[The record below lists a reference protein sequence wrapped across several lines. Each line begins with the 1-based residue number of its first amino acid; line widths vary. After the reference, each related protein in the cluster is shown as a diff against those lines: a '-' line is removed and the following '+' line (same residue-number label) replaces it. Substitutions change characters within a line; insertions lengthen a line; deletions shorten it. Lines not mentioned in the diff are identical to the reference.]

1 MRLTEFAKDLSIK
14 NKLIAIILLVVIAAM
29 ILMMSFTL
37 VEKINK
43 AESDLANN
51 TILNA
56 NLIGEYCVTALYFQ
70 RPDAAADALNKLESI
85 SYILNAKVYGA
96 DSSVFAEYNRVEF
109 SINFLHQFSNSAIN
123 SFFEDD
129 YLVVSI
135 PLTYMEQNLGT
146 LYLRSSL
153 DYLKKEIREFIIFN
167 IILFIIILM
176 VSYFFA
182 ARLQKLVSQPILHLA
197 EVTKEIT
204 RNKNLDLRVEKHGK
218 DEIGNLYDE
227 FNVMLE
233 RIKISSAER
242 DNALKVLGISEERL
256 KFALEGSNDGLWDW
270 DLTTNQVY
278 FSPRWKSMLGYEIEE
293 IKGDFKEWEKL
304 VHPDD
309 VERVEKIIYE
319 HIEGKSENYKSEFR
333 MKTKNGNWLWI
344 LDRGKVVQHDKNG
357 KPLRMVGTHTDIT
370 ERKKIEEELLH
381 AKDKAEKSDKFKSE
395 FLAQMSHEIRS
406 PINVILNFVSLLK
419 DELSNK
425 LDPELANSF
434 DYIDNGGRRIIRTI
448 DMILNMSEIQT
459 GIFELNPSPHHLTED
474 IMRNLILEYKTQAKM
489 KGLELNLNSSI
500 VKNQLVNIDEYS
512 VSQIFSNL
520 IDNAI
525 KYTHK
530 GCINVNIYSDDN
542 KFICAEVE
550 DTGIGISEEY
560 IPSLFDAFTQE
571 ESGYSRKFEGN
582 GLGLALVKRYCEMNN
597 AMITVE
603 SSKNKGTK
611 FIVKFPPKL

>member
-1 MRLTEFAKDLSIK
+1 MQFPNFVKDLSIK
-14 NKLIAIILLVVIAAM
+14 NKLIAIILIVVIAAM
-29 ILMMSFTL
+29 LLIMSFTL
-37 VEKINK
+37 IEKISSAK
-43 AESDLANN
+43 KELANN

-56 NLIGEYCVTALYFQ
+56 NLISEYCVTAIYFQ

-85 SYILNAKVYGA
+85 SYILNAKVYTT
-96 DSSVFAEYNRVEF
+96 DSLVFAEYNRERSGF
-109 SINFLHQFSNSAIN
+109 NFIKKFPGGSVN

-129 YLVVSI
+129 YLVVSV
-135 PLTYMEQNLGT
+135 PLIYLGQSYGT

-153 DYLKKEIREFIIFN
+153 DSLNKVIWEYVFFN
-167 IILFIIILM
+167 LILFVLILIA
-176 VSYFFA
+176 SYFLA

-197 EVTKEIT
+197 DVTKEIT
-204 RNKNLDLRVEKHGK
+204 RNKNFDLRVEKQGK

-227 FNVMLE
+227 FNFMLE
-233 RIKISSAER
+233 RIKVSSEER
-242 DNALKVLGISEERL
+242 DNALKILGISEERL

-270 DLTTNQVY
+270 DLITNQVY
-278 FSPRWKSMLGYEIEE
+278 FSPRWKSMLGYEVEE
-293 IKGDFKEWEKL
+293 IKGDFEEWEKM

-309 VERVEKIIYE
+309 VKRVEKIIYE

-357 KPLRMVGTHTDIT
+357 KPLRMVGTHTDIS

-381 AKDKAEKSDKFKSE
+381 AKEKAEKSDKFKSE

-419 DELSNK
+419 DELNNK

-459 GIFELNPSPHHLTED
+459 GIFELNPAPRHLTDD

-500 VKNQLVNIDEYS
+500 VKNQLINVDEYS

-525 KYTHK
+525 KYTRK
-530 GCINVNIYSDDN
+530 GSINVNVYSDDN

-597 AMITVE
+597 ALIIVE

-611 FIVKFPPKL
+611 FIVKFPPKI

>member
-1 MRLTEFAKDLSIK
+1 MRLTEIAKDLSIK
-14 NKLIAIILLVVIAAM
+14 NKLIAIILLVVVAAM
-29 ILMMSFTL
+29 VLMMSFTL

-43 AESDLANN
+43 AETDLANN

-85 SYILNAKVYGA
+85 SYILNAKVYGI
-96 DSSVFAEYNRVEF
+96 DSSVFAEYNREKF
-109 SINFLHQFSNSAIN
+109 KINFIKEFPDSTMN

-129 YLVVSI
+129 YLVVSV
-135 PLTYMEQNLGT
+135 PLTYLGQNLGT

-153 DYLKKEIREFIIFN
+153 NSLKSEIRGFIIFN
-167 IILFIIILM
+167 LILFIVILTG
-176 VSYFFA
+176 SYFFA
-182 ARLQKLVSQPILHLA
+182 SRLQILVSKPILHLA

-204 RNKNLDLRVEKHGK
+204 RNKNFDLRVEKHGK

-227 FNVMLE
+227 FNYMLE
-233 RIKISSAER
+233 RIKVSSEER
-242 DNALKVLGISEERL
+242 NHALETLGISEERL
-256 KFALEGSNDGLWDW
+256 KFALEGSNDGLWVW

-278 FSPRWKSMLGYEIEE
+278 FSPRWQTMLGYEYGEVE
-293 IKGDFKEWEKL
+293 GNFDEWEKM
-304 VHPDD
+304 VHPED
-309 VERVEKIIYE
+309 VKEVEKIIFE

-333 MKTKNGNWLWI
+333 MKTKNGNWIWI

-357 KPLRMVGTHTDIT
+357 KPLRMVGTHTDIS

-381 AKDKAEKSDKFKSE
+381 AKEKAEKSDKFKSE

-419 DELSNK
+419 DELNNK
-425 LDPELANSF
+425 IDPELANSF
-434 DYIDNGGRRIIRTI
+434 DYIDSGGRRIIRTI

-459 GIFELNPSPHHLTED
+459 GIYELNPTPHHLTED
-474 IMRNLILEYKTQAKM
+474 IIRNLIMEYKTQAKI
-489 KGLELNLNSSI
+489 KGLELILNNSLE
-500 VKNQLVNIDEYS
+500 KNHFIKVDEYS

-525 KYTHK
+525 KYTYQ
-530 GCINVNIYSDDN
+530 GNINVNVYSDDYKN
-542 KFICAEVE
+542 IIAEVE
-550 DTGIGISEEY
+550 DTGIGISKEY
-560 IPSLFDAFTQE
+560 IPNLFDAFTQE

-582 GLGLALVKRYCEMNN
+582 GLGLALVKRYCELND
-597 AMITVE
+597 AHISVE
-603 SSKNKGTK
+603 SEKGKGTK
-611 FIVKFPPKL
+611 FTVKFSAI

>member
-85 SYILNAKVYGA
+85 AYILNAKVYGA

-153 DYLKKEIREFIIFN
+153 DYLKKEIQEFIIFN

-233 RIKISSAER
+233 RIKVSSAER

-278 FSPRWKSMLGYEIEE
+278 FSPRWKSMLGYEVDE